1 MNFSIMKKHYIK
13 PTLEETLLELQGVIA
28 VSKPEEVKIYDDIT
42 TDDAKMGNKKGEP
55 WSHTWE

>member
-1 MNFSIMKKHYIK
+1 MKKHYIK

-42 TDDAKMGNKKGEP
+42 EDDANMGNKKGEP

>member
-28 VSKPEEVKIYDDIT
+28 VSNPEEVKIYDDIT
-42 TDDAKMGNKKGEP
+42 DADAKMGNKKGEF